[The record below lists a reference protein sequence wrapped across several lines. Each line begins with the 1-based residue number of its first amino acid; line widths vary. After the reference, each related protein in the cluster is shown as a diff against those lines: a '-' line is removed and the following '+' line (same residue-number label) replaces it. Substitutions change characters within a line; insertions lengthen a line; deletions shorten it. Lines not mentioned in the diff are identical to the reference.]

1 MPMKISG
8 IHVSTNNLITIEL
21 PFFAFTFLNFCR
33 ACCGWNNLAN
43 GRRVHWGQWVY
54 ACCLEHI
61 TWKSFFFCYF
71 FVCVRACLCRCVL
84 CVCGVWW
91 SGGCKDI
98 TESYR
103 GDQVQLIIKEPKSSN
118 PHPPSLR
125 WWIMT
130 GPHLVIDSYIFFT
143 LLFYLLIYLFILKFF
158 FTRGK

>member
-1 MPMKISG
+1 M
-8 IHVSTNNLITIEL
+8 
-21 PFFAFTFLNFCR
+21 
-33 ACCGWNNLAN
+33 
-43 GRRVHWGQWVY
+43 Y

-71 FVCVRACLCRCVL
+71 LCVRACVRACLGVCVGVC

-118 PHPPSLR
+118 PHPPPS
-125 WWIMT
+125 
-130 GPHLVIDSYIFFT
+130 GDE
-143 LLFYLLIYLFILKFF
+143 
-158 FTRGK
+158 